1 MTTDSGIWGWS
12 YKFQNTFLKSRKI
25 FRISL
30 IFKSTLFHAI
40 AGDGKKEFIKCLALK
55 REMLLLV
62 LVLHALLT
70 LGSILKRY
78 SGD

>member
-1 MTTDSGIWGWS
+1 M
-12 YKFQNTFLKSRKI
+12 
-25 FRISL
+25 SL